1 MRRGIIILLCISMI
15 ASLCLPV
22 SADGLRS
29 PANLALNAPTTP
41 KLSSSTVTQPT
52 VPNPDSLPI
61 LSDPRLEIMTFTA
74 PKDLKL
80 VKAEKNMVSIQW
92 TDTAIIETKYVV
104 ERKKSGGSYTQ
115 LAVLGKDAASY
126 NDTSVE
132 SGATYY
138 YRVKAG
144 KEDSY
149 TGYSNELTV
158 NVPSPTVI
166 IKDPAGDLLNLGGI
180 KKPPIGIDPRD
191 IKITTPGTTPGTSD
205 PGTTTEPGTPSD
217 PGTTTDPG
225 TAPGTTDP
233 STAAP
238 TGINAPEALA
248 AEAISESQIAFTWQD
263 KSDNESGF
271 LLYRTATG
279 EWEQAAVMGSDTT
292 EYTDEN
298 LQPNTTYYYV
308 LYAYNDTGASTESNL
323 VEIATL
329 EPAPVQAATPTP
341 TATLAAPEALTA
353 QAQAPTEVVLTWQDK
368 SSNEEGFLLYRT
380 STGEWE
386 QIAVVSAN
394 TAGYTDKAVQPNT
407 KYYYVIYAYIGQTPS
422 KESNIAEITTSGQ
435 AAAVAVDFTG
445 ASSWA
450 LEELKKAVEYGLYT
464 ERIMNNYNQNI
475 TREEF
480 CELVIKLYEKLKG
493 TAAVPASPNTFIDT
507 TNESILKAYGSGIV
521 NGTGKDTFSPN
532 NPITRQDICVMLYR
546 AINGAVSNVDVSISG
561 VPTFADENQIGTWAV
576 KEVKFA
582 YKNNIMKGSDS
593 KIMPKDNTNREQ
605 ALLLVKR
612 VYEIFATFGKLAQ

>member
-1 MRRGIIILLCISMI
+1 MKRGIITLLCISI
-15 ASLCLPV
+15 LASLWLPV
-22 SADGLRS
+22 
-29 PANLALNAPTTP
+29 NAVPGRTII
-41 KLSSSTVTQPT
+41 QPT
-52 VPNPDSLPI
+52 VPNPDTLPI
-61 LSDPRLEIMTFTA
+61 LLDPRLELLTFGA
-74 PKDLKL
+74 PTELKL
-80 VKAEKNMVSIQW
+80 VKAEHNLVSIQW
-92 TDTAIIETKYVV
+92 KDNAVIETKYVV

-158 NVPSPTVI
+158 NVPSPSVI

-191 IKITTPGTTPGTSD
+191 IKITTPGNTPGTSD
-205 PGTTTEPGTPSD
+205 PGTTTEPRTPTD

-238 TGINAPEALA
+238 TGINAPEVLA

-329 EPAPVQAATPTP
+329 EPAPAQAATPTP

-422 KESNIAEITTSGQ
+422 KESNIAEVTTSAQ
-435 AAAVAVDFTG
+435 AAPASAVVDYTG

-464 ERIMNNYNQNI
+464 DKIMNNYTQNI

-480 CELVIKLYEKLKG
+480 CELVIKLYEKLRG
-493 TAAVPASPNTFIDT
+493 AATAPASPNPFFDT
-507 TNESILKAYGSGIV
+507 TNENILKAYAVGIV
-521 NGTGKDTFSPN
+521 NGTSKDTFSPN

-546 AINGAVSNVDVSISG
+546 AINSAVSNVDVSISG
-561 VPTFADENQIGTWAV
+561 VSAFADENLIGNWAV
-576 KEVKFA
+576 TEVKFA

-593 KIMPKDNTNREQ
+593 KIMPRDNTNREQ

-612 VYEIFATFGKLAQ
+612 VYETYFNK